1 MHAQARGVGGN
12 APPGKLKIRCSE
24 MASKAIFELNKII
37 NLSCPM
43 NAAERS
49 HLAD

>member
-24 MASKAIFELNKII
+24 MASKAIFEPNKII
-37 NLSCPM
+37 SPM